1 MIDQVPLEVL
11 RLKSLRVLVLS
22 GNKLTSLPAQL
33 GQSLPELQEL
43 VLSRNKLTTEGV
55 NAGRLPCNG
64 MRQIAQPF

>member
-1 MIDQVPLEVL
+1 
-11 RLKSLRVLVLS
+11 
-22 GNKLTSLPAQL
+22 
-33 GQSLPELQEL
+33 LPELQEL